1 MNLTLTVNDEV
12 LQRAQKHAETLGT
25 SVDQLLCAYLDEL
38 ATATSRTETDTEA
51 NALEFTQLSYLA
63 HGHSK
68 GWKFNRE
75 EAHERGRHARR
86 EDRGSAT

>member
-38 ATATSRTETDTEA
+38 ATATSRTERDHEA
-51 NALEFTQLSYLA
+51 DAEEFVRLSTPPL
-63 HGHSK
+63 
-68 GWKFNRE
+68 
-75 EAHERGRHARR
+75 
-86 EDRGSAT
+86 